1 MCYLFS
7 ATVTVN
13 TLVVKVNACKRL
25 ADVKNAYV
33 RNKNAY
39 LHNNV
44 SHILILKLV
53 IVRVCSI
60 IPSVIS

>member
-13 TLVVKVNACKRL
+13 TLVIKVNACKRL
-25 ADVKNAYV
+25 ADIKNAYV
-33 RNKNAY
+33 HNKNAY

-44 SHILILKLV
+44 SHILILLPAQTAACPTHQPKY
-53 IVRVCSI
+53 
-60 IPSVIS
+60 